1 MAFQERELK
10 ARFSFTFI
18 FDVSS
23 LGKPFFRGRQVQR
36 KLRIMYV
43 HFARLDLRMKKAVD
57 LNARD
62 ILGILANANQEKL
75 FLLSVLNA
83 CEALSVCSVK

>member
-1 MAFQERELK
+1 
-10 ARFSFTFI
+10 
-18 FDVSS
+18 
-23 LGKPFFRGRQVQR
+23 
-36 KLRIMYV
+36 MYV

-75 FLLSVLNA
+75 FLECIECMRSIECMLSKVSSKDA
-83 CEALSVCSVK
+83 VEQIQKWYK